1 MEIRY
6 LLDKLKLIESEV
18 EQPKDDE
25 VQEPVKAEPVKQEP
39 QTVDKP
45 EHRLAP
51 NRKPS
56 KLNAGQYRMVR
67 TPEFKAW
74 FGDWEHDEHKYQSSE
89 IVGANEEPLVCY
101 RGNVEDFG
109 DTFSYDKQN
118 LTHKSVSNTFGFFF
132 STDSSDATHYTGD
145 TGNTQAVF
153 LNIRNPLRLRQEYI
167 SDMDE
172 FVKLM
177 KTANVSLSSD
187 TLDSIVNYLNGIRSS
202 FDLHDTHK
210 YLTGGGSLLRNDLI
224 SSGYDG
230 MMFLENKHEGAIV
243 VAFNPNQVKS
253 AIGNVGFSTKSDKMH
268 EEL

>member
-18 EQPKDDE
+18 EQPTDDE

-39 QTVDKP
+39 QKVDKP
-45 EHRLAP
+45 EQRLAP
-51 NRKPS
+51 NGKPS

-145 TGNTQAVF
+145 TGNTQAV
-153 LNIRNPLRLRQEYI
+153 
-167 SDMDE
+167 
-172 FVKLM
+172 
-177 KTANVSLSSD
+177 SLH
-187 TLDSIVNYLNGIRSS
+187 R
-202 FDLHDTHK
+202 
-210 YLTGGGSLLRNDLI
+210 
-224 SSGYDG
+224 
-230 MMFLENKHEGAIV
+230 
-243 VAFNPNQVKS
+243 
-253 AIGNVGFSTKSDKMH
+253 
-268 EEL
+268 